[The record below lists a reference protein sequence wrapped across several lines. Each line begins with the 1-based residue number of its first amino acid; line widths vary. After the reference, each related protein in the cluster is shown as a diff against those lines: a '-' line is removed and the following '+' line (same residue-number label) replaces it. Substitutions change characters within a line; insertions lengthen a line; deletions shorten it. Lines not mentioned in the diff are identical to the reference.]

1 MANPLW
7 RLLVLGAASLL
18 VAAAA
23 QMDMVKLHVDSF
35 WVIGIEARTTNAREM
50 AANGEIPKLW
60 KRLFTEGLLGRIP
73 NRADSRLAVVY
84 SDYESDKD
92 GAYTYLL
99 GAKVSSIDKLPAGM
113 SAKKVITGD
122 YAMFTA
128 EGASP
133 AQLVVA
139 LWKQIWSLEAGS
151 LHRAYKTDFEVY
163 EEHAD
168 PQNGRADVFV
178 GVQK

>member
-1 MANPLW
+1 
-7 RLLVLGAASLL
+7 VSLL

-35 WVIGIEARTTNAREM
+35 WVMGVETRTTNARETT
-50 AANGEIPKLW
+50 ANGEIPKLW
-60 KRLFTEGLLGRIP
+60 KRLFTEGLLSRIP
-73 NRADSRLAVVY
+73 NRADSRIAVVY
-84 SDYESDKD
+84 TDYESDKD

-113 SAKKVITGD
+113 SAKKIVTGD

-128 EGASP
+128 SGGPP

-139 LWKQIWSLEAGS
+139 LWKQIWSLESGP

-168 PQNGRADVFV
+168 PQNGRADVYI
-178 GVQK
+178 GIRK

>member
-7 RLLVLGAASLL
+7 RLPILGVVSLL

-35 WVIGIEARTTNAREM
+35 WVLGIETRTTNAREM
-50 AANGEIPKLW
+50 TGSGEISKLW
-60 KRLFTEGLLGRIP
+60 KRLFTEGLLNRIP
-73 NRADSRLAVVY
+73 NRADSRITVVY
-84 SDYESDKD
+84 SAYESDKD
-92 GAYTYLL
+92 GPYTYLL

-113 SAKKVITGD
+113 SAKKVVTGD

-128 EGASP
+128 EGAPP

-139 LWKQIWSLEAGS
+139 LWKQIWSLEAGR

-163 EEHAD
+163 EEHTD
-168 PQNGRADVFV
+168 PQNGRADVYV